1 MTRKEKSDNSSLE
14 PCLFAVMGLS
24 SHPLWFHLKQQ
35 PHVAEDE
42 DETEEDEVAEDAHNG
57 WYDGKVVQQVSGEA
71 TGKYYI
77 NLRKKCPECV
87 VQTKQR
93 PKHKKQQKNVS
104 LQKHKLGINT
114 REM

>member
-42 DETEEDEVAEDAHNG
+42 DETEEDEVAGDTHNG
-57 WYDGKVVQQVSGEA
+57 
-71 TGKYYI
+71 
-77 NLRKKCPECV
+77 
-87 VQTKQR
+87 
-93 PKHKKQQKNVS
+93 
-104 LQKHKLGINT
+104 
-114 REM
+114 